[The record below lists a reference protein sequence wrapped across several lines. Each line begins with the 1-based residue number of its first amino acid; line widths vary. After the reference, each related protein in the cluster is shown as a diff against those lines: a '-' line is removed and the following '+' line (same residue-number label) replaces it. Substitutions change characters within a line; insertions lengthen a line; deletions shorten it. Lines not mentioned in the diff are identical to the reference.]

1 MQDDT
6 SHEPDGQLKVPWDD
20 PRLLII
26 PGGVAGKLKDLGGEI
41 FHHSTHVDRSS
52 SAHPLGIVSLPVKA
66 SFRSMENV

>member
-6 SHEPDGQLKVPWDD
+6 SHEPDSQLKVPWDD

-41 FHHSTHVDRSS
+41 FHHSSHVDRSS